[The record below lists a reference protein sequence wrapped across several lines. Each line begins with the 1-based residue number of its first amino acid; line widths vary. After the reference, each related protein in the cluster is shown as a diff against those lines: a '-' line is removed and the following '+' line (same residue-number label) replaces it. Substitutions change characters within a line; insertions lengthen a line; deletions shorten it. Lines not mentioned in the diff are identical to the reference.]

1 MLSPPNQIGCA
12 LARIPLKIPPP
23 KMAGINA
30 VKNNTQIQIP
40 AIYFN
45 FQQISQKSAQIFIRH
60 TPFTASKQEIHG
72 MIPNCATLR
81 KTEQPII
88 ARLCSKITTPPL
100 IFKINLSKIYIA
112 MQIRKLYHL
121 KKLIKQTKQINS
133 EQKQR
138 ILPQQ
143 NEPELQ
149 RIK

>member
-1 MLSPPNQIGCA
+1 
-12 LARIPLKIPPP
+12 
-23 KMAGINA
+23 
-30 VKNNTQIQIP
+30 
-40 AIYFN
+40 
-45 FQQISQKSAQIFIRH
+45 
-60 TPFTASKQEIHG
+60 